1 MNAER
6 SLDDGLKES
15 DVVAQPTSKQHSK
28 NGSFLRDDRPSVE
41 PNCPRLRLPGLSKNR
56 ILVGDCRCTPVER
69 RAHMFKDRVIAITGA
84 ASGIGRAL
92 AVHLGQ
98 QGAAL
103 ALSDID
109 EAGLSA
115 TAAELRE
122 GG

>member
-1 MNAER
+1 
-6 SLDDGLKES
+6 
-15 DVVAQPTSKQHSK
+15 
-28 NGSFLRDDRPSVE
+28 
-41 PNCPRLRLPGLSKNR
+41 
-56 ILVGDCRCTPVER
+56 
-69 RAHMFKDRVIAITGA
+69 MFKDRVIAITGA

-115 TAAELRE
+115 TAAELRGE
-122 GG
+122 AGRGVIRAWWMFRKLPRSPPGAMT

>member
-1 MNAER
+1 MW
-6 SLDDGLKES
+6 
-15 DVVAQPTSKQHSK
+15 
-28 NGSFLRDDRPSVE
+28 
-41 PNCPRLRLPGLSKNR
+41 
-56 ILVGDCRCTPVER
+56 
-69 RAHMFKDRVIAITGA
+69 KDRVIAITGA

-92 AVHLGQ
+92 AAHLGQ

-122 GG
+122 GGARRHTRLVDVSKAPRSPPGAMT